1 MPNEAKVLVYLF
13 FVAYMLSYS
22 YFLINGIFK
31 ELFPLNKRSLENFV
45 VHFEKA
51 ELSPI
56 ADMQVHILNYR
67 VIALILVNIVL
78 AVFFLKE
85 RDHIYIYKSTYI
97 FFFNTSTTMLN
108 LPFCRREHMIVLPR
122 FWIALW

>member
-1 MPNEAKVLVYLF
+1 M
-13 FVAYMLSYS
+13 
-22 YFLINGIFK
+22 
-31 ELFPLNKRSLENFV
+31 NKRSLENFV

-78 AVFFLKE
+78 AVFF
-85 RDHIYIYKSTYI
+85 YK
-97 FFFNTSTTMLN
+97 MLEKAM
-108 LPFCRREHMIVLPR
+108 FCCSFKRKGPYLHL
-122 FWIALW
+122 